1 LIRCITIS
9 LVPLSLLALFPGRAL
24 AQDIPS
30 VTEQQ
35 LENTAEVELIER
47 EDDSYIQQLE
57 YFKRHPLNLND
68 VDANPLKELMFLTDL
83 QIHNLI
89 SYRNLLGKL
98 ISIYELQAV
107 PAWDIATIKKALP
120 YVTIGNAAT
129 VIEDLRRRLK
139 NGDHGLLLRF
149 SQIVEKAN
157 GFDRLTPGTK
167 YLGGR
172 QRIFLRYRY
181 RFKNLLQFGLSADKD
196 AGEQFFK
203 GSQHYGFD
211 FYSFHFF
218 ARKIGKIQALALGD
232 FTVNMGQGLI
242 QWQNLGFKKS
252 AEIMGVKRQ
261 SPILRPYNSSGEFYF
276 NRGAGITIQMGR
288 FEATAFASIRKLSAN
303 FVGDTVNGEDFIS
316 SFLNSGYHR
325 TQSEIDDKNNLR
337 QLSFGG
343 NITYREPRWH
353 VGVSAVSYNFSFP
366 VQKSSA
372 PYNNYAINGKHWAN
386 FGIDYSYTYRNL
398 HLFGEAAADKNF
410 NKAFLTGL
418 MISVDPKV
426 DFSIV
431 QRIIGPKYQAVY
443 GNAFTENTYPTN
455 EIGLILGISIRP
467 FSRWR
472 LDAYADYYK
481 FPWLKYLVDAPSYGK
496 DFLAQL
502 TFAPNRQLEIYSR
515 FRNEVKQVN
524 QPNNITVTNYL
535 VRIPKQSW
543 RTQWNYE
550 IDRSI
555 IIRNRVELLWFG
567 KKGANE
573 ECGFLSF
580 FDFIY
585 KPRLKSYSGGIRLE
599 YFETD
604 GYNSRIYAYENDLFY
619 SYSVPALF
627 DKGYRY
633 YINLSYDLKEYLS
646 FWLRWG
652 QTVYRDRGSIG
663 SGLDEIFGNQRSEIK
678 LQALFLF

>member
-1 LIRCITIS
+1 
-9 LVPLSLLALFPGRAL
+9 LSLLALFPGRAL

-261 SPILRPYNSSGEFYF
+261 SAILRPYNSSGEFYF

-467 FSRWR
+467 FSRWK

-619 SYSVPALF
+619 SHSVPALF

-663 SGLDEIFGNQRSEIK
+663 SGLDEISGNQRSEIK

>member
-1 LIRCITIS
+1 M
-9 LVPLSLLALFPGRAL
+9 PALFPGRAL
-24 AQDIPS
+24 GQDIPS
-30 VTEQQ
+30 TTEQQ

-57 YFKRHPLNLND
+57 YFKKHPLNLNE
-68 VDANPLKELMFLTDL
+68 VDANQLKELMFLTGL

-89 SYRNLLGKL
+89 SYRNLLGKF

-120 YVTIGNAAT
+120 YVTIANAVTA
-129 VIEDLRRRLK
+129 IEDFKRSFK

-149 SQIVEKAN
+149 SQIVEKAK
-157 GFDRLTPGTK
+157 GFDNSTPGTK

-172 QRIFLRYRY
+172 ERIFLRYRY
-181 RFKNLLQFGLSADKD
+181 KYKNLLQFGLSADKD

-203 GSQHYGFD
+203 GSQQYGFD

-252 AEIMGVKRQ
+252 ADILGVKRQ
-261 SPILRPYNSSGEFYF
+261 SAILRPYNSSGEFYF
-276 NRGAGITIQMGR
+276 NRGAGITIQTGR
-288 FEATAFASIRKLSAN
+288 FETTTFASIRKLSTN
-303 FVGDTVNGEDFIS
+303 FVADTVNGEDFIS

-343 NITYREPRWH
+343 NITYRRPNWQ
-353 VGVSAVSYNFSFP
+353 VGVNAVSYDFSFP
-366 VQKSSA
+366 IQKSSA
-372 PYNNYAINGKHWAN
+372 PYNNYSVTGSHWTN
-386 FGIDYSYTYRNL
+386 FSIDYSYTYRNL

-418 MISVDPKV
+418 MISVDPRV
-426 DFSIV
+426 DLSIV
-431 QRIIGPKYQAVY
+431 QRTISPKYQAVY

-467 FSRWR
+467 FTGWR

-481 FPWLKYLVDAPSYGK
+481 FPWLKYLVDAPSCGR
-496 DFLAQL
+496 DFLFQL
-502 TFAPNRQLEIYSR
+502 TFTPNRQLEIYSR
-515 FRNEVKQVN
+515 FRNEAKQAN
-524 QPNNITVTNYL
+524 QPNNNTVTNYL
-535 VRIPKQSW
+535 VCIPKQSW
-543 RTQWNYE
+543 RTQWNYK
-550 IDRSI
+550 IHRSI
-555 IIRNRVELLWFG
+555 IIRNRVEWLWFD

-573 ECGFLSF
+573 ESGFLSF

-585 KPRLKSYSGGIRLE
+585 KPQLKPYSGSIRLE

-604 GYNSRIYAYENDLFY
+604 GYNSRMYAYENDLFY
-619 SYSVPALF
+619 SYSVPAFF

-633 YINLSYDLKEYLS
+633 YINVSYDLKESLT

-652 QTVYRDRGSIG
+652 LTVYRDGEIIG
-663 SGLDEIFGNQRSEIK
+663 SGLDEISGNHRNEIK
-678 LQALFLF
+678 LQALVLF